1 MPDIREVLVT
11 AGSDAWPA
19 ILIAAVTGLFAVGL
33 ARGGVPRGARAVLAL
48 GLASAFC
55 VGLSRIE
62 AWPSLP
68 LAAGESAW
76 LWTAWI
82 AVGAGVLAAIG
93 HAVKV
98 PLAARAVVALLFGGL
113 ATWLLAGPFVP
124 HRVTEGERWMLVGLG
139 GVATA
144 VLAAASARASRNDE
158 RLDVAGV
165 VWLVALTGLSLLLA
179 IAASSAILG
188 RATGLIA
195 AALGTFLGVRF
206 VLGGEAPSRALA
218 LPLAALLVSLC
229 VSGWLSLNYE
239 GHVGLP
245 ATAVA
250 ALVAG
255 LVVAL
260 LVLLVKAMPLA
271 ARVVVVTLLVGGATF
286 AAFRLVDAAKPPPSD
301 DADEYDY
308 SVFK

>member
-33 ARGGVPRGARAVLAL
+33 ARGGTPRGARAVMAL

-55 VGLSRIE
+55 IGLSRIE
-62 AWPSLP
+62 PWPGLP

-82 AVGAGVLAAIG
+82 AVGAGLLAAIG
-93 HAVKV
+93 HAVKL
-98 PLAARAVVALLFGGL
+98 PLAARAVAALVLGAL
-113 ATWLLAGPFVP
+113 ATWLLAGPFIP
-124 HRVTEGERWMLVGLG
+124 HRVTEGERWLLVGLG
-139 GVATA
+139 GLVTTL
-144 VLAAASARASRNDE
+144 LAGLTRRGAGDDA

-165 VWLVALTGLSLLLA
+165 AWLVGLTGLSLLLA

-188 RATGLIA
+188 RATGLMA
-195 AALGTFLGVRF
+195 AALGTFVGVRF
-206 VLGGEAPSRALA
+206 VLGGESPSRAAA
-218 LPLAALLVSLC
+218 LPLSALFVALC

-245 ATAVA
+245 ATALA

-260 LVLLVKAMPLA
+260 LVLPVKAMPLV
-271 ARVVVVTLLVGGATF
+271 ARAVVVTLLVGGATF
-286 AAFRLVDAAKPPPSD
+286 AAFRLVDAAKPPPSN
-301 DADEYDY
+301 DADGPDY